1 MQTIP
6 IALAEP
12 DMILARPVARADA
25 PQGAPICGKG
35 TVLTLPLIERL
46 RNQGI
51 RMLTVEG
58 RPVDMEGEKSLD
70 DLLAELDH
78 RFSKVETVPLMQRL
92 KEIYR
97 TIIIR
102 SMGGGS
108 D

>member
-12 DMILARPVARADA
+12 DMVLARPVTRVDA
-25 PQGAPICGKG
+25 PQGPPICGKG
-35 TVLTLPLIERL
+35 TVLTVSLIERL

-58 RPVDMEGEKSLD
+58 RPVAMEGEKSLD
-70 DLLAELDH
+70 ELLAELDR

-92 KEIYR
+92 KGMYR
-97 TIIIR
+97 TLIIR
-102 SMGGGS
+102 SMGGGI